1 MKAINAILLCLIIS
15 LFSNFCQ
22 SDVDPSKQDSKE
34 APKGYPVTIMDE
46 TLFFVYDSI
55 GPFSPQD
62 RAKAITLRLSKILQD
77 PAISI
82 EEITVSPYET
92 STDIVMGDLVIMTV
106 TDGDAKAV
114 GKTRQ
119 LLANEYAQI
128 LYNSLESV
136 LTSTSSKSIV
146 IAVVL
151 SLAATAGLIIILS
164 LLRSGFHR
172 LQSVLKSWHGKHIR
186 PIKIHDFELL
196 TADRAVL
203 IVSILAKLIIVIIGL
218 ILIYLYF
225 PFILNLFPWTK
236 TLAGK
241 LSGYLISLLNL
252 VWRVFASYIPDILI
266 IAILAAI
273 AFGLIRLSRLLFS
286 EIEKGSI
293 RPPRF
298 HKEWAQ
304 PTFEIIRIL
313 IIVITIMIVYPH
325 TTGLDSAIFKGLLI
339 FLGIIFC
346 LGSFSAMSNI
356 IAGISIVYMHPFN
369 IGDRVKIADE
379 IGEIIEQSILVTRIR
394 TIKNVEVIIPNSTV
408 FKNQILNYSSLIRRG
423 INPILN
429 IAVTISDEVPSEK
442 VHEILTDSSMYID
455 DILRIPPPFI
465 LQTSLSDSLATYEL
479 NVYIDK
485 PDAIEQIYSE
495 LFQNIQKK
503 LKEANIEVLNTE
515 IGKRQNGKCVSKKK
529 ENI

>member
-1 MKAINAILLCLIIS
+1 LKYHAIKTLSIILSCCIVII
-15 LFSNFCQ
+15 FSNFYAQ
-22 SDVDPSKQDSKE
+22 SDVDPSKPDLTK
-34 APKGYPVTIMDE
+34 APIGYPVTMMDE
-46 TLFFVYDSI
+46 KLFDVYDRI
-55 GPFSPQD
+55 GPFTPED
-62 RAKAITLRLSKILQD
+62 RAKAITLRLSKILHD
-77 PAISI
+77 TTISI
-82 EEITVSPYET
+82 DEIMVSPGEV
-92 STDIVMGDLVIMTV
+92 SSDITMGDLVIMTV

-114 GKTRQ
+114 SKTHQ
-119 LLANEYAQI
+119 QLANEYAQI
-128 LYNSLESV
+128 LHDKLESV
-136 LTSTSSKSIV
+136 LTSTNSKSIV

-172 LQSVLKSWHGKHIR
+172 LQRVLRSWHGKRIK
-186 PIKIHDFELL
+186 PLKIHDFELL
-196 TADRAVL
+196 TVDRVIL
-203 IVSILAKLIIVIIGL
+203 IVSILARLILLIIGL

-236 TLAGK
+236 PLAGK
-241 LSGYLISLLNL
+241 LNGFLLSVFNSVWGGFISYL
-252 VWRVFASYIPDILI
+252 PDILI
-266 IAILAAI
+266 IIISAAV
-273 AFGLIRLSRLLFS
+273 AFGIIRLARLLFS

-304 PTFEIIRIL
+304 PTFEIVRIL
-313 IIVITIMIVYPH
+313 IIVITIMVAYPH
-325 TTGLDSAIFKGLLI
+325 ITGLDSIFFKGLLI

-356 IAGISIVYMHPFN
+356 IAGVSVVYMHPFN
-369 IGDRVKIADE
+369 IGDRVKIANE

-423 INPILN
+423 LNPILN
-429 IAVTISDEVPSEK
+429 IAVNISKDVPSEK
-442 VHEILTDSSMYID
+442 ANEILLDSCIYINS
-455 DILRIPPPFI
+455 ISKTPPPFT
-465 LQTSLSDSLATYEL
+465 LQTGLSDSLATSEL
-479 NVYIDK
+479 NVYTDK

-503 LKEANIEVLNTE
+503 FKEANIEVLILE
-515 IGKRQNGKCVSKKK
+515 IKGKQN
-529 ENI
+529 